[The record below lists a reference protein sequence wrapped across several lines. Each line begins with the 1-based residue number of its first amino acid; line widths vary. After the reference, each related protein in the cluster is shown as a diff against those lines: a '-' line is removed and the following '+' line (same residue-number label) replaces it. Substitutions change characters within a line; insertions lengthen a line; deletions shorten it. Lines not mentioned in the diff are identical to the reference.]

1 MKKPLVVLLTGF
13 CLISTSHRAAAT
25 QLENLT
31 LEQSLRI
38 ALENHRSLQVS
49 QAALDMAEAQ
59 YQQAMAAFRPKLG
72 LEAGFQRADE
82 NRTFTFNGVFTTP
95 PQDATGLINAAVF
108 QATANPALLLPAGSV
123 PMPGQTIAINMDTE
137 LFDRD
142 VTRAGLNLTYPLY
155 TGGKK
160 EAMTGMAKKGVE
172 IAREEKRKT
181 ELEVVREVHKYYHGA
196 QFAQHMEQLANDTL
210 ERFQA
215 LEDLTERLYQNA
227 SLKVKKTD
235 YLRSKTT
242 TAMTRSML
250 QETRYASALTKEALI
265 NAMGLPVNSR
275 ISLAPEEE
283 APAFDATFEPL
294 LADAM
299 RFNPDKQRLELAVQA
314 AGLKIDEARSGL
326 LPMVGLEASAYRTWN
341 DYKGG
346 LINDD
351 NRNGWTLGVGVKWD
365 LFDGGLTKAGVDAAR
380 AGKIKLEAQRVLL
393 DDGLALQIKNDF
405 LRIQR
410 SRAQV
415 EDSTKAQGFAEENR
429 RLNVRAY
436 QEEMVETKDVIE
448 AQLVETFATANLH
461 RVRHDLRSALAD
473 LDFRLGKALQPAKP

>member
-1 MKKPLVVLLTGF
+1 MRKTLT
-13 CLISTSHRAAAT
+13 CLFALSCLAGVT
-25 QLENLT
+25 QLANAAQFENLT
-31 LEQSLRI
+31 LQQSLRI
-38 ALENHRSLQVS
+38 ALENHRSLHVS
-49 QAALDMAEAQ
+49 QATLDMAEAQ
-59 YQQAMAAFRPKLG
+59 YQQAMAAFGPKLG

-82 NRTFTFNGVFTTP
+82 DRTFTFEGTVN
-95 PQDATGLINAAVF
+95 
-108 QATANPALLLPAGSV
+108 LPFSLTVNHPLYGSV
-123 PMPGQTIAINMDTE
+123 PISQLPLNMDVQ

-155 TGGKK
+155 TGGRKQ
-160 EAMTGMAKKGVE
+160 AITGMAKKGVE

-181 ELEVVREVHKYYHGA
+181 ELEIVREVHKYYHGA
-196 QFAQHMEQLANDTL
+196 QFAQQMEQLVSDTL

-215 LEDLTERLYQNA
+215 LEDLTDRLYQNE

-250 QETRYASALTKEALI
+250 QETRYASALTREALA

-275 ISLAPEEE
+275 ISLAPEDEV
-283 APAFDATFEPL
+283 PALDAGFEPL

-299 RFNPDKQRLELAVQA
+299 KFNPDKQRLELAVQA
-314 AGLKIDEARSGL
+314 AEHRMDEARSSHF
-326 LPMVGLEASAYRTWN
+326 PVVGLEASAYRAWN

-351 NRNGWTLGVGVKWD
+351 NRDGWTLGLGVKWN
-365 LFDGGLTKAGVDAAR
+365 LFDGGMTKAGVDAAR

-393 DDGLALQIKNDF
+393 DNGLALQIKNDF
-405 LRIQR
+405 MRIER

-415 EDSTKAQGFAEENR
+415 EDSTLAQGYAEENR
-429 RLNVRAY
+429 KLNVRAY

-448 AQLVETFATANLH
+448 AQLVETIASANLH
-461 RVRHDLRSALAD
+461 RVRHDLRAALAD
-473 LDFRLGKALQPAKP
+473 LDYRLGKALQPVKP

>member
-1 MKKPLVVLLTGF
+1 MRTTLRHLFTLT
-13 CLISTSHRAAAT
+13 CLAGLT
-25 QLENLT
+25 QLANAEQLDNLT
-31 LEQSLRI
+31 LQQSLRI

-82 NRTFTFNGVFTTP
+82 DRTFTFEGTVN
-95 PQDATGLINAAVF
+95 
-108 QATANPALLLPAGSV
+108 LPFSLTVNHPLYGPV
-123 PMPGQTIAINMDTE
+123 PISQLPLNMDVQ

-142 VTRAGLNLTYPLY
+142 VTRAGLNLTYPLF

-160 EAMTGMAKKGVE
+160 EAITGMAKKGVE

-181 ELEVVREVHKYYHGA
+181 ELDVVRDVNKYYHGA
-196 QFAQHMEQLANDTL
+196 QFAQQMEQLVSDTL

-215 LEDLTERLYQNA
+215 LEDLTDRLYQNA

-250 QETRYASALTKEALI
+250 QETRYASALTREALA
-265 NAMGLPVNSR
+265 NAMGMPVNSK

-283 APAFDATFEPL
+283 VPGFDATFDPL

-299 RFNPDKQRLELAVQA
+299 KFNPDKQRLELAVQA
-314 AGLKIDEARSGL
+314 AEHKINEARSGHFPL
-326 LPMVGLEASAYRTWN
+326 VGLEASAYRAWN

-351 NRNGWTLGVGVKWD
+351 NRDGWTLGVGVKWD
-365 LFDGGLTKAGVDAAR
+365 LFDGGMTKAGVDAAR

-393 DDGLALQIKNDF
+393 DNGLALQIKNDF
-405 LRIQR
+405 MRIER

-415 EDSTKAQGFAEENR
+415 NDSAQAQGYAEENR
-429 RLNVRAY
+429 KLNVRAY

-448 AQLVETFATANLH
+448 AQLVETFASANLH
-461 RVRHDLRSALAD
+461 RVRDDLRAALAD
-473 LDFRLGKALQPAKP
+473 LDYRLGKALQPIKP